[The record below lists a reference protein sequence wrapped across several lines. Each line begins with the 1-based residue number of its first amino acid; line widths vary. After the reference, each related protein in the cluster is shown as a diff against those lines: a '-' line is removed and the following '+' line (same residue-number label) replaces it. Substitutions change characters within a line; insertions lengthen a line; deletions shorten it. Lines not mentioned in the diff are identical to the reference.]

1 MKGNIL
7 QFENY
12 INNSK
17 IVPKAILSYGSDASQ
32 LDYIFRHT
40 KKFFE
45 SQIEKFS
52 TIFLDLKLSKTPIE
66 SIEKTVLKAN
76 NFFSKNIF
84 IHCTHL
90 PEKYILAFLDFLKSK
105 ESLYCYIDLSHIP
118 LLYKNLSKY
127 DLQATNYFVSAYPF
141 KFTEKKNYIEHFFKL
156 ADIKLLQNQAQLL
169 SDILEDDFRLMH
181 DQLKS
186 IELYVCDTKIITNND
201 IEKFAENA
209 GFKHIDSLFLDLLLK
224 KQQALSKLLD
234 YIQTQIVDP
243 HFIARSFLKYVKKI
257 YYLITT
263 NINALPINFEGLT
276 PYVIKLITPSLPTL
290 KKVYTSEN
298 LKLLLHKTNI
308 LEEKLR
314 ETKKDPLQ
322 TLNQF
327 FIEFNASYNFLL
339 SA

>member
-7 QFENY
+7 QYEQFFKNT
-12 INNSK
+12 K
-17 IVPKAILSYGSDASQ
+17 TALRVILSYGSDKSQ
-32 LDYIFRHT
+32 LDYIFCT
-40 KKFFE
+40 AKKYFE
-45 SQIEKFS
+45 SHIEHFS
-52 TIFLDLKLSKTPIE
+52 TISIDLNLSKTPIE
-66 SIEKTVLKAN
+66 SIEKAILKAN

-90 PEKYILAFLDFLKSK
+90 PEKYILPFLDFLKSK

-118 LLYKNLSKY
+118 VLYKNLAKY
-127 DLQATNYFVSAYPF
+127 DLQTTNYFVSAYPF

-156 ADIKLLQNQAQLL
+156 SQIKLLQNQAQLL

-181 DQLKS
+181 HQLKS
-186 IELYVCDTKIITNND
+186 IELYVYDAKIITNDD

-224 KQQALSKLLD
+224 KRQAPSRLLD
-234 YIQTQIVDP
+234 YVQTQLVDP

-263 NINALPINFEGLT
+263 DINAVPINFEGLT
-276 PYVIKLITPSLPTL
+276 PYVVKLITPSLPSL
-290 KKVYTSEN
+290 KKLYTSEN
-298 LKLLLHKTNI
+298 LGLLLHKTNI

-327 FIEFNASYNFLL
+327 FIEFNGSYNFLL
-339 SA
+339 NA